1 MNFKFLYTKSSKII
15 PSIEIIHCFFKF
27 IWHTLVESH
36 LKPFTLRDIMK
47 FPIKVQFP
55 QYAPFIPQT
64 YLTNPSIIQTIILNK
79 QNLPCPP
86 HKLFSS
92 L

>member
-1 MNFKFLYTKSSKII
+1 M
-15 PSIEIIHCFFKF
+15 IHCFFKF
-27 IWHTLVESH
+27 IWQTLAESH
-36 LKPFTLRDIMK
+36 LKRFTLRAIMK

-55 QYAPFIPQT
+55 KYVYIPQT
-64 YLTNPSIIQTIILNK
+64 HFTNPPIIQTIILNK
-79 QNLPCPP
+79 QNISCLP

>member
-1 MNFKFLYTKSSKII
+1 M
-15 PSIEIIHCFFKF
+15 IHCFFKF
-27 IWHTLVESH
+27 IWHTLAESH
-36 LKPFTLRDIMK
+36 LKSFTLRDIMK

-55 QYAPFIPQT
+55 QYVYIPQT
-64 YLTNPSIIQTIILNK
+64 YLTNPSIIQIIILNK

-86 HKLFSS
+86 HKLFST

>member
-1 MNFKFLYTKSSKII
+1 MLNSH
-15 PSIEIIHCFFKF
+15 SI
-27 IWHTLVESH
+27 HTAESH

-55 QYAPFIPQT
+55 QYVYIPQT
-64 YLTNPSIIQTIILNK
+64 HLTNPSIIQTIILNK
-79 QNLPCPP
+79 QNFPCLP